1 MGSKRLLIVLICCLV
16 VALLIGFLILR
27 SEKMSANT
35 PVLAEGSLAPDFT
48 LNSTEGEITLSK
60 LKGKTVV
67 LYFYPKADTPGC
79 TKEACAF
86 RDLKGEMT
94 DLGAVILGVS
104 KDKMPAIEKF
114 LDKYSL
120 NFPLLSDPDLKVHQ
134 AYGAWAPKT
143 MFGKTA
149 FGVIRTTYVIDA
161 EGVIRKVWRRVKVNG
176 HDAQVLEVVKKLA
189 K

>member
-1 MGSKRLLIVLICCLV
+1 
-16 VALLIGFLILR
+16 
-27 SEKMSANT
+27 MSANT

-94 DLGAVILGVS
+94 ELGAVILGVS

-120 NFPLLSDPDLKVHQ
+120 NFPSFRP
-134 AYGAWAPKT
+134 
-143 MFGKTA
+143 
-149 FGVIRTTYVIDA
+149 
-161 EGVIRKVWRRVKVNG
+161 
-176 HDAQVLEVVKKLA
+176 
-189 K
+189 